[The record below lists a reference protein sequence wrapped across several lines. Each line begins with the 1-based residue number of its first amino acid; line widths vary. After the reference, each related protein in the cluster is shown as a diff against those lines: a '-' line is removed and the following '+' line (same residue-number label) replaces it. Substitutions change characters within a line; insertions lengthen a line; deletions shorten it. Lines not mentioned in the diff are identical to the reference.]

1 MLFLADVDGCLAEPY
16 RPYNLDVLRRVA
28 EAIRVPGH
36 PPFALLTGR
45 AYGYAEAFAQLLGL
59 TAPAFFEAG
68 AGAFLLPEARTVW
81 HPAVTDDA
89 LAALDEVRRWF
100 FAELLPAV
108 PGLVFDHGKRAQ
120 VGAIGPDV
128 RQVQEASARTR
139 RFVDDLGA
147 PLTVFETHVSVDV
160 LVHGLTKGDAL
171 DWIAELTGTPVDR
184 MAFIGD
190 SEGDVGALRRVG
202 FPYAPANATAA
213 VQAVA
218 ETMPQ
223 PLAEGVLE
231 AYVCYAKLR

>member
-1 MLFLADVDGCLAEPY
+1 MLFLADIDGCLAEPY
-16 RPYNLDVLRRVA
+16 RPYDLAALRQVA
-28 EAIRVPGH
+28 EAIRQPEH

-68 AGAFLLPEARTVW
+68 AGAFLLPEAHTVW

-89 LAALDEVRRWF
+89 LAALGEVRRWL

-120 VGAIGPDV
+120 VGVIGPDV

-139 RFVDDLGA
+139 RFVEGLGA
-147 PLTVFETHVSVDV
+147 ALTVFETGVSVDV
-160 LVHGLTKGDAL
+160 LARGLTKGDAL

-184 MAFIGD
+184 MAFVGD
-190 SEGDVGALRRVG
+190 SEGDLGALRRVG

-213 VQAVA
+213 VRAVA
-218 ETMPQ
+218 ETMPSA
-223 PLAEGVLE
+223 LTAGVLE
-231 AYVCYAKLR
+231 AYGRYAKMR